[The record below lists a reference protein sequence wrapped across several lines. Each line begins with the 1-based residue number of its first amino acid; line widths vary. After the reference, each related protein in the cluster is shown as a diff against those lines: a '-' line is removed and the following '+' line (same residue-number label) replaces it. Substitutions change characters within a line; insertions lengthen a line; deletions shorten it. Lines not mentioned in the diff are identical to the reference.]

1 MRKQY
6 TVILLL
12 LFTSLTGFS
21 QATDCSKVREGKYRL
36 TDAKSKQVSVIT
48 RKNDKQSEKMQ
59 DAEEIYDFDVKWL
72 SDCSYTL
79 TPTAATTARSKEI
92 TRLGTMTVTITQ
104 VKDSSYIQTVKLANY
119 PTFKRTDEVFM
130 VKEKE

>member
-6 TVILLL
+6 TAILLL
-12 LFTSLTGFS
+12 LLTSLAGFS
-21 QATDCSKVREGKYRL
+21 QSTDCSKVREGKYRL
-36 TDAKSKQVSVIT
+36 TDTKSKQVSVIT
-48 RKNDKQSEKMQ
+48 RKNDKQTEKMQ